1 MKLPLQISFHGME
14 PSEALEAAAAKK
26 AHKLEEFCSDIMSC
40 RVIIEQLQKHQ
51 HQGRPF
57 AVRIDLRLPSRE
69 LCVNHVQD
77 EDAYVAL
84 RDAFDDMK
92 RQLEDAVRRLRGQ
105 EKQHPVA
112 LPGEVV
118 RLDTEGRFG
127 FIGTPD
133 GDEYYFGRENLSDA
147 TFDQVQI
154 GVEVQFL
161 PDVGAEGRQAKRV
174 SFGKHQFG

>member
-26 AHKLEEFCSDIMSC
+26 AHKLDEFFADIMSC
-40 RVIIEQLQKHQ
+40 RVVIDQQQKHQ

-57 AVRIDLRLPSRE
+57 AVRINLSLPGHE
-69 LCVNHVQD
+69 LYVNRVQD

-105 EKQHPVA
+105 EKEHPV
-112 LPGEVV
+112 PRHGEVV

-127 FIGTPD
+127 FIRTPD
-133 GDEYYFGRENLSDA
+133 GDEYYFDRENLA
-147 TFDQVQI
+147 GANFDQVQI
-154 GVEVQFL
+154 GAQVQFL
-161 PDVGAEGRQAKRV
+161 PEVGAEGRQAKRV
-174 SFGKHQFG
+174 SFGKHRFG